1 MIKDIM
7 NSNEAILPN
16 TKQIEVLK
24 ENFPAC
30 FKEDGSFD
38 IERFKEYLSD
48 KVTISNEGYELK
60 FLGKNYARLLASVDT
75 TTVIVPDEEHNNKP
89 ENKDSQNIYISGD
102 NLDGLKQLLKSY
114 AHQVKCIYID
124 PPYNTGSD
132 GFVYNDNFN
141 FTPEELAIKLSI
153 DEEYANRILDLT
165 KRGSASHSAWLMFMY
180 PRLLLARDLLKD
192 DGVIFISI
200 DDNEQGNLKLI
211 CDDVFGE
218 DNFVANIIVQA
229 NKRGQT
235 YKQLAKTHEYLFVYT
250 KNVSTE
256 LNELNK
262 GEGAFDKQDNIGEF
276 EERELRNRNPKFG
289 RFNRPNLY
297 FPIYTNPNEVDECGY
312 CPVSLKKSE
321 EFCVEIMP
329 LNSEGEESCWRWGQ
343 DKFNRFNNPSQ
354 SMESEVV
361 AKKKSTGEYGC
372 YEKYRKGTFKA
383 KTIWYEDDLVGDL
396 SEEDDDIWEETNVI
410 TEQGSKELTAYGMG
424 DAFDFPK
431 PTYLVKKAFHIGSN
445 DGDICVDF
453 FSGSG
458 TSFEALMSLNA
469 ENNGTRRIITVQLP
483 EDLDEKY
490 ANDSKTKKAK
500 TKKVLD
506 FLDSV
511 NRPHTLDQVGL
522 ERINRAI
529 KKIRETYPDT
539 TADLGFKHYTLQE
552 PKQTTLD
559 KLESFVPEN
568 QGMFLTNDILTDFG
582 TQTVLTTWLVR
593 DGYGFNADVKAIDFE
608 GYAGYYIDKH
618 LYLIDPDISKNAIAA
633 IVDKYETDGTFN
645 AENVVLFGYSFVWTM
660 TEELKINLARLKDTE
675 KNLRINF
682 DVRY

>member
-1 MIKDIM
+1 MIKDTM
-7 NSNEAILPN
+7 NSNESILPN
-16 TKQIEVLK
+16 TKQMNILK

-38 IERFKEYLSD
+38 IERFKEYLSN
-48 KVTISNEGYELK
+48 KLTVSNEGYELK

-75 TTVIVPDEEHNNKP
+75 TTVIVPDEKHNNKP
-89 ENKDSQNIYISGD
+89 ENKNSQNIYISGD

-114 AHQVKCIYID
+114 SHLVKCIYID

-141 FTPEELAIKLSI
+141 FTLEDLATKLSI
-153 DEEYANRILDLT
+153 DENQAKRILDLT

-180 PRLLLARDLLKD
+180 PRLLLARDLLTE

-200 DDNEQGNLKLI
+200 DDNEQANCKLL

-218 DNFVANIIVQA
+218 ENFVANIVVQA

-235 YKQLAKTHEYLFVYT
+235 YKQLAKTHEYLLVYT

-256 LNELNK
+256 LNELSK
-262 GEGAFDKQDNIGEF
+262 GHGAFDKKDSIGEF
-276 EERELRNRNPKFG
+276 DERELRNRNPKFG
-289 RFNRPNLY
+289 KFNRPNLFY
-297 FPIYTNPNEVDECGY
+297 PVYTNPNLVDECGY
-312 CPVSLKKSE
+312 CPVSLEKNK
-321 EFCVEIMP
+321 EFNIEILP
-329 LNSEGEESCWRWGQ
+329 LNSEGEQSCWRWGQ
-343 DKFNRFNNPSQ
+343 DKFKRFNNPTN
-354 SMESEVV
+354 SMESELV

-383 KTIWYEDDLVGDL
+383 KTIWYEDNLIGDL
-396 SEEDDDIWEETNVI
+396 FEEEDDIWEETGVI

-431 PTYLVKKAFHIGSN
+431 PTYLIKKIFNIGSS
-445 DGDICVDF
+445 DGDICLDF
-453 FSGSG
+453 FSGSA
-458 TSFEALMSLNA
+458 TSFESLLSLNA
-469 ENNGTRRIITVQLP
+469 ENNGTRTIIAVQLP
-483 EDLDEKY
+483 EDLDKKL
-490 ANDSKTKKAK
+490 SKGLITEKAK
-500 TKKVLD
+500 TQKVLD

-511 NRPHTLDQVGL
+511 NRSHTLDQVGL
-522 ERINRAI
+522 ERIQRAT
-529 KKIRETYPDT
+529 KKIKETYPNT
-539 TADLGFKHYTLQE
+539 TADLGFKHYSLQE
-552 PKQTTLD
+552 PDVITLD
-559 KLESFVPEN
+559 KLEKFVPED
-568 QGMFLTNDILTDFG
+568 QGMFLTNDILSNYG

-593 DGYGFNADVKAIDFE
+593 DGYGFNADIKSIDFE
-608 GYAGYYIDKH
+608 GYTGYYIDKH
-618 LYLIDPDISKNAIAA
+618 LYLIDANITKEAIAA
-633 IVDKYETDGTFN
+633 IVDKYVIDGSFN

-660 TEELKINLARLKDTE
+660 TEELKMNLARLKDTE